1 METKIRSIEELQSKH
16 KMMSEILDV
25 YQTELKIENIIKAC
39 FAENANA
46 KDFRDLLAKEDFYF
60 LQAKNIGI
68 ISSLDLFI
76 RKYGIFKR
84 YSNKEVD
91 EFIKQINSDLEQVSL
106 RGKELEN
113 VNKQFNVEVLKL
125 CEIIEQE
132 GEEQNKG
139 YLEKLRFMYSGRF
152 VALCDNG
159 KNEGKFLAIQYFLKM
174 IDDI

>member
-16 KMMSEILDV
+16 KLMSEILDV

-46 KDFRDLLAKEDFYF
+46 KEFRDLLAKEDFYF

-76 RKYGIFKR
+76 SEYGVFKR
-84 YSNKEVD
+84 FSNKQVD
-91 EFIKQINSDLEQVSL
+91 KFIDEINSDLKKISL
-106 RGKELEN
+106 KRKELEN
-113 VNKQFNVEVLKL
+113 ANKHFNVEVLKL
-125 CEIIEQE
+125 CELIEQE
-132 GEEQNKG
+132 GEEQNKE
-139 YLEKLRFMYSGRF
+139 YLEKLRYLYSGRF
-152 VALCDNG
+152 VALCDNS
-159 KNEGKFLAIQYFLKM
+159 KNDGKFLAIQYFLKM